1 MEFLEIGAWHPDK
14 PANFVAELHADH
26 HAPGATLPDSGAL
39 LHDESGAVIGSAQLI
54 ARRPDGAVAVRVRL
68 SPDALAARPALRT
81 DLLQGSLAVRVEADG
96 LRLHRQIAPSQ
107 FLEQAASELARL
119 LASQDTA
126 AAPVVGPDGGAAHAR
141 PLSGVR
147 GARKSQGTPR

>member
-1 MEFLEIGAWHPDK
+1 MEFLEIGEWHPDR
-14 PANFVAELHADH
+14 PANFVGELHADQ
-26 HAPGATLPDSGAL
+26 HAPGARLPDSGAL
-39 LHDESGAVIGSAQLI
+39 LHDESGAVIGNAQLI
-54 ARRPDGAVAVRVRL
+54 ARRTDGTVAVRIRL
-68 SPDALAARPALRT
+68 SREALADRPSLRT
-81 DLLQGSLAVRVEADG
+81 DLLEGSLVVRVEADG
-96 LRLHRQIAPSQ
+96 LRLHRQIPHTQ

-126 AAPVVGPDGGAAHAR
+126 AVPVVGPDGGAAHAR